1 MHRHQLYGSQEV
13 KALCVQPFALSE
25 EVGLLT
31 STEDPAELHQDLLT
45 DPVYTLNTIWN
56 IDKHRR
62 LPKLTWRT
70 DIIYWH
76 DQASVWESWVS
87 RRRVSLTD
95 GQVIG
100 SFRSKDRTR
109 RPEDDPVVQL
119 GIHLDDHPLPR
130 HSASDQHLGT
140 AAPESGQPGA
150 AKDVLGG

>member
-1 MHRHQLYGSQEV
+1 
-13 KALCVQPFALSE
+13 
-25 EVGLLT
+25 
-31 STEDPAELHQDLLT
+31 
-45 DPVYTLNTIWN
+45 
-56 IDKHRR
+56 

-100 SFRSKDRTR
+100 TFRSKDRPR

-119 GIHLDDHPLPR
+119 GIHLDDHPYRGTALLTNTLERLHQSLASWVLPR
-130 HSASDQHLGT
+130 MFWVADGNPPPLIISFGPPT
-140 AAPESGQPGA
+140 PEVSPCQP
-150 AKDVLGG
+150 LMR